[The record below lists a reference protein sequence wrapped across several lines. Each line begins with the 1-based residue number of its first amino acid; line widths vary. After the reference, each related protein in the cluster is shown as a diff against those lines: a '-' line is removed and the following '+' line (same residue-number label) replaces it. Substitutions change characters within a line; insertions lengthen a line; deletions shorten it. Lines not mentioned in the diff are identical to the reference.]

1 MALRPHSRGYIHIK
15 SADPAVHP
23 RIDPNYLADERDA
36 ATLLAGIRAV
46 RRLVQ
51 MPSLKDLVV
60 RETRPGPEV
69 QTEQQI
75 LDYIRLTTQTTWHVV
90 GAARW
95 VTTNWPLSIP
105 I

>member
-1 MALRPHSRGYIHIK
+1 M
-15 SADPAVHP
+15 P
-23 RIDPNYLADERDA
+23 RR
-36 ATLLAGIRAV
+36 LLAGIRAV

-75 LDYIRLTTQTTWHVV
+75 LDYIRLTTPDDV
-90 GAARW
+90 ARRRQ
-95 VTTNWPLSIP
+95 LQDG
-105 I
+105 